1 MGSRSH
7 KIWIDTNSG
16 SGKPF
21 GCGQDDEIVL
31 PISIG
36 VSASNTRH
44 LSTVRISCWED
55 EKTGE
60 ISFCMGIDGQTYR
73 TGTYNRKKKEFG
85 KIKGRKVNGNPM
97 IMEKREKKSAMGML
111 KMVSTMAAMGE
122 IFADTQKEK
131 NDWKLRMM
139 KAGLPQHALHVPE
152 DWDQLSEDEKTK
164 RLDGA
169 IKILGEEP
177 KEDLD
182 TLEAKLKTEIKKLK

>member
-1 MGSRSH
+1 MSRQH
-7 KIWIDTNSG
+7 KIWIDTRGG

-21 GCGQDDEIVL
+21 GVGQDDEIVL

-36 VSASNTRH
+36 VSSGNSKH
-44 LSTVRISCWED
+44 FSTVRISVYED
-55 EKTGE
+55 ENTGE

-73 TGTYNRKKKEFG
+73 TGTYNRKKQEFG
-85 KIKGRKVNGNPM
+85 KIKGRKINGNPM

-131 NDWKLRMM
+131 NDWKMRMLR
-139 KAGLPQHALHVPE
+139 AGLPTQGFHPPE
-152 DWDQLSEDEKTK
+152 DWDTLSEDEKTK